1 MSSDLD
7 SVDEKIIQTLQKD
20 SRKSFVEIASEI
32 GLSESA
38 VRRRVKNLIDNGI
51 IKKFTIEMSA
61 RDKTSAITLI
71 SVNSTADT
79 NVVSSKLMNLKGVEV
94 IYDITGQYDIAAI
107 SYCPV
112 ISYITSTPL
121 RFMSLEETT
130 FVSAVELTDI
140 SVIALVLSLAL
151 ISMVNFLIIPL
162 SIRFFTRLLT
172 ADSDNPISL
181 AISTNDLRESFCK
194 VCIIFSSTES
204 RSDDISPLLLFRKQL
219 IHYFQCSSNSFF
231 IYYKW
236 R

>member
-38 VRRRVKNLIDNGI
+38 VRRRVKNLIHNGI

-94 IYDITGQYDIAAI
+94 IYEITGQYDIAAI
-107 SYCPV
+107 IAAPTIIEINKCIDDVRKTEGVYDTNTV
-112 ISYITSTPL
+112 IILKTM
-121 RFMSLEETT
+121 R
-130 FVSAVELTDI
+130 
-140 SVIALVLSLAL
+140 
-151 ISMVNFLIIPL
+151 
-162 SIRFFTRLLT
+162 
-172 ADSDNPISL
+172 
-181 AISTNDLRESFCK
+181 
-194 VCIIFSSTES
+194 
-204 RSDDISPLLLFRKQL
+204 
-219 IHYFQCSSNSFF
+219 
-231 IYYKW
+231 
-236 R
+236 